1 MLGSC
6 LHAHQSTIDNVRTLD
21 PFELDPNLGLSLDV
35 LSLMLF
41 FITLSLQFHQTGTI
55 LGQSF

>member
-21 PFELDPNLGLSLDV
+21 PLYLDPNLGLSLDV

-41 FITLSLQFHQTGTI
+41 SILSLQFHQTGTI

>member
-6 LHAHQSTIDNVRTLD
+6 LQAYHSTINNVRTLD
-21 PFELDPNLGLSLDV
+21 PREMDPNLGLSLDV
-35 LSLMLF
+35 LYLLLF
-41 FITLSLQFHQTGTI
+41 SILSLQFHQTGTI

>member
-6 LHAHQSTIDNVRTLD
+6 LQAHHSTINNVRTLD
-21 PFELDPNLGLSLDV
+21 PRELDPNLGLSLDV
-35 LSLMLF
+35 LYLLVFS
-41 FITLSLQFHQTGTI
+41 ILSLQFHQTGTI

>member
-6 LHAHQSTIDNVRTLD
+6 LQAHHSTINNVRTLD
-21 PFELDPNLGLSLDV
+21 PLEVDPNLGLSLDV

-41 FITLSLQFHQTGTI
+41 FITLSLQYLQTGTI

>member
-6 LHAHQSTIDNVRTLD
+6 LQAHHSTINNVRTLD
-21 PFELDPNLGLSLDV
+21 PLELDPTLGLSLDI

-41 FITLSLQFHQTGTI
+41 YILSLQFHQI
-55 LGQSF
+55 